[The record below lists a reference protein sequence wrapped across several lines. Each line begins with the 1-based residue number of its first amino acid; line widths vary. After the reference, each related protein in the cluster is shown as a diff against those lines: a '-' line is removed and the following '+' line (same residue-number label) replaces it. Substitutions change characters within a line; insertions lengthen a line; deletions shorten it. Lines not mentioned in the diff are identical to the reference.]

1 MHEQLR
7 PGCYMTCSSFDYMEQ
22 RQYWELGFPDRNVRD
37 PRTEAEIVAGVRQ
50 RIKEAVRIRLRADV
64 PVGIYL
70 SGGID
75 SAAICGITASL
86 IEEECAR
93 TGQDVQEAK
102 NRIKCFCI
110 GFDAKTTFDETGD
123 SLLH

>member
-1 MHEQLR
+1 MPSQLR
-7 PGCYMTCSSFDYMEQ
+7 PGYYMTCSSFGYMER
-22 RQYWELGFPDRNVRD
+22 RQYWEMNFPDKNIPDIRSETEMIARVR
-37 PRTEAEIVAGVRQ
+37 EG
-50 RIKEAVRIRLRADV
+50 IKEAVRIRLRADV

-75 SAAICGITASL
+75 SASICGVTASM

-102 NRIKCFCI
+102 SRIKCFCI
-110 GFDAKTTFDETGD
+110 GFDANTTFDETGERTF
-123 SLLH
+123 